1 MIFFIMSEFNPYIY
15 QEADIDYDLTLV
27 TMEE

>member
-1 MIFFIMSEFNPYIY
+1 MSEFNPYIY